1 MGTTRRVQAQEAVGA
16 AIAYAPAP
24 KRTIMAEQLLLR
36 TLRCRNTHRPGV
48 LGRLATA
55 LGSTGANLGDIRTV
69 WVGPEHIV
77 RDLDILVDDPKM
89 LARTI
94 DAVRA
99 VEDVDLLDVIDEVHE
114 FHLDGKLEVRP
125 THPVRTLHDLRR
137 VYTPGVAEVA
147 RSIQARPDDSYRYT
161 IRGKTVAIVTNGTR
175 VLGLGNVGPLAA
187 LPVMEGKAAL
197 LHQFVGLSGFP
208 IVLDTRDADA
218 FVETVVRLAPGFGAI
233 QLEDI
238 ESPVCFEVERR
249 LVERLEMPV
258 LHDDQHGTAVAVLAA
273 ARNAMQRAG
282 LGLDDKR
289 VGVIGLG
296 AAGTAIAHML
306 NQVTDAAVLG
316 YDPAPDAKQRLRALG
331 GEPAGNLEDLMRR
344 SDLVVAV
351 TGRAELIDP
360 ELVRKGQVILAL
372 TNPDP
377 EIRPEAALEAG
388 AAFAADGRS
397 VNNLLGY
404 PGILRAAIDCRA
416 RRIDPAM
423 YVAAARAIAERAGEN
438 ELVPN
443 PLRRDVHRAVARAVV
458 KAAERAG
465 VARVP
470 VPTDYQLDQPLRG
483 RGP

>member
-1 MGTTRRVQAQEAVGA
+1 M
-16 AIAYAPAP
+16 PD
-24 KRTIMAEQLLLR
+24 LLR
-36 TLRCRNTHRPGV
+36 TLRCRNAHRPGV

-55 LGSTGANLGDIRTV
+55 VGAAGANLGDIRTV

-77 RDLDILVDDPKM
+77 RDLDILVADEEM
-89 LARTI
+89 LRRTVGSVS
-94 DAVRA
+94 AV
-99 VEDVDLLDVIDEVHE
+99 DGVDLLDVIDEVHE

-137 VYTPGVAEVA
+137 AYTPGVAEVA
-147 RSIQARPDDSYRYT
+147 RSIQKRPEDAYRYT

-197 LHQFVGLSGFP
+197 LHQFVGLSAFP
-208 IVLDTRDADA
+208 LVLDTRDADA
-218 FVETVVRLAPGFGAI
+218 FVETVQRVALGFAAI

-238 ESPVCFEVERR
+238 ESPVCFEVEQR
-249 LVERLEMPV
+249 LVESLEMPV

-273 ARNAMQRAG
+273 ASNAMSRAG
-282 LGLDDKR
+282 LDLDGAR

-296 AAGTAIAHML
+296 AAGTAIARML
-306 NQVTDAAVLG
+306 SEVTDQPVLG
-316 YDPAPDAKQRLRALG
+316 FDPAPDAMERLRSLG
-331 GEPAGNLEDLMRR
+331 GEATAGLEDLMRR
-344 SDLVVAV
+344 ADLVVAV
-351 TGRAELIDP
+351 TGRADLIP
-360 ELVRKGQVILAL
+360 ESLVRREQVILAL

-377 EIRPEAALEAG
+377 EIHPEAALAAG

-416 RRIDPAM
+416 RRIVPAM
-423 YVAAARAIAERAGEN
+423 YVAAAGAIAERAREN

-443 PLRRDVHRAVARAVV
+443 PLRRDVHRAVARAVAE
-458 KAAERAG
+458 AAQKAG
-465 VARVP
+465 VARTP
-470 VPTDYQLDQPLRG
+470 VPSDYQLDDRRRRVEDG
-483 RGP
+483 ARSD